1 MIWTALRWIA
11 SSRVGK
17 AVAGML
23 ALLGVMAYR
32 ERKARQEGAQKVR
45 DQAERDYRDEAQK
58 QADLDVGHGA
68 TDAER
73 VRMLRDIAD
82 GRSPG
87 AAGRR

>member
-11 SSRVGK
+11 ASRAGQ
-17 AVAGML
+17 AVAGVL

-32 ERKARQEGAQKVR
+32 ERKARQEGAQRVADK
-45 DQAERDYRDEAQK
+45 ANEDYRDETQR

-82 GRSPG
+82 GRG
-87 AAGRR
+87 ASDTRRR